1 MDWLSIAVGITA
13 LGAIVLALWIA
24 PDIRDAFADP
34 FGDQPNIPKIDP
46 PKGD

>member
-13 LGAIVLALWIA
+13 LGAIVLAFWVA
-24 PDIRDAFADP
+24 PEVRDAFDDP
-34 FGDQPNIPKIDP
+34 FGDQPEVPKIKA